1 MKKLPKSLKIGGH
14 TYKIISDCTNDKLA
28 GEVDRRAHTIF
39 IDGDLEDSAKV
50 ATLIHEV
57 LHVCNSTMS
66 ATEYGH
72 ALVDSL
78 AEQISAVL
86 INNKLLK

>member
-1 MKKLPKSLKIGGH
+1 MKKLPSKLKIGAH
-14 TYKIISDCTNDKLA
+14 TYKIVSSMTSDSLA
-28 GEVDRRAHTIF
+28 GQTDRIRHEIL
-39 IDGDLEDSAKV
+39 IHKNLEPTEKV
-50 ATLIHEV
+50 STLLHEV

-78 AEQISAVL
+78 AEQIASVL